1 MATNEWVS
9 KLTLGAGAVL
19 QFIVLFWTVS
29 SLLRFVP
36 ERPPRWAHLTG
47 LRWTTAS
54 MSDRWLERL
63 RLSRA
68 HPVFVER
75 EALLGGC
82 GFDGDAALY
91 IACRRIALVAMPVL
105 AGVASIGWLLAAKSW
120 PPIALFGGGAALFL
134 ICRFD
139 LAWLRSI
146 HRVRAQ
152 RITKEVHVISNQLLY
167 FAGANL
173 HLHTKLSRCVPFAK
187 VLQSDMQRLLAEW
200 YHDAEEA
207 LRRFKLRLGTE
218 DGASFVET
226 LDSLRLHESEEFYSL
241 LRQRIQDY
249 KEKLELA
256 KESRKETTSYAL
268 FVVAGIPILYTF
280 QVFIYPWVREGQKL
294 FESLGS

>member
-9 KLTLGAGAVL
+9 KLTLGAGTAL
-19 QFIVLFWTVS
+19 QFLLLFWTVY
-29 SLLRFVP
+29 SLLHLVP
-36 ERPPRWAHLTG
+36 DRPPRWAHLTG
-47 LRWTTAS
+47 LRWAS
-54 MSDRWLERL
+54 APMPERWLRRL
-63 RLSRA
+63 RLSRT
-68 HPVFVER
+68 HPVFIER

-82 GFDGDAALY
+82 GFSGDASIY
-91 IACRRIALVAMPVL
+91 VACRRIALFATPALL
-105 AGVASIGWLLAAKSW
+105 AVQSVGWLWATGHW
-120 PPIALFGGGAALFL
+120 PPIALFGGAAALFF
-134 ICRFD
+134 ICWFD
-139 LAWLRSI
+139 LIWLRSI

-152 RITKEVHVISNQLLY
+152 RITKEVYVISNQLLY

-187 VLQSDMQRLLAEW
+187 VLQGELQRLLAEW

-207 LRRFKLRLGTE
+207 LRRFKQRLGTD

-226 LDSLRLHESEEFYSL
+226 LDSLRLHESDEFYSL

-256 KESRKETTSYAL
+256 KESRKETTSYVL
-268 FVVAGIPILYTF
+268 FVIAGIPILYTF